1 MGKAMRP
8 GSIEYDPV
16 LADEILERL
25 ADGDSLASICCE
37 EEMPD
42 ERSVRRWARN
52 HGDFGAKYAVARRL
66 GYEKRAD
73 ELLEIADDSS
83 ADWIDTD
90 DGHRV
95 LNGAHVNRARL
106 MIDTRKW
113 LLSKMLPKVY
123 GDHLTVG
130 GDPDRPIHVVQQID
144 WALLS
149 DEELEAIEAFSL
161 AAQRRLNAAPKAEGQ
176 LMLENRALFPQK

>member
-1 MGKAMRP
+1 MRP
-8 GSIEYDPV
+8 GSIEFDPV

-25 ADGDSLASICCE
+25 ADGDSLASICCV
-37 EEMPD
+37 EEMLD

-73 ELLEIADDSS
+73 EMLEIADDAS
-83 ADWIDTD
+83 ADWIDTE
-90 DGHRV
+90 DGRRV

-123 GDHLTVG
+123 GDHLTVA
-130 GDPDRPIHVVQQID
+130 GDPDQPIQHIVHQID
-144 WALLS
+144 WASLS
-149 DEELEAIEAFSL
+149 DEEIEAIEMFAR
-161 AAQRRLNAAPKAEGQ
+161 AVERRKQIEQGARPEHTS
-176 LMLENRALFPQK
+176 

>member
-1 MGKAMRP
+1 MRP
-8 GSIEYDPV
+8 GSIEFDPV

-25 ADGDSLASICCE
+25 ADGDSLASICCD

-83 ADWIDTD
+83 ADWIDT
-90 DGHRV
+90 G
-95 LNGAHVNRARL
+95 NGVFDSVHVNRARL

-123 GDHLTVG
+123 GDHVTVA
-130 GDPDRPIHVVQQID
+130 GDPDQPIHVVQQID

-149 DEELEAIEAFSL
+149 DEELEAIEAFAL
-161 AAQRRLNAAPKAEGQ
+161 AAQRRLNAAPKAEEQ
-176 LMLENRALFPQK
+176 LMMENRALFPQR

>member
-1 MGKAMRP
+1 MA
-8 GSIEYDPV
+8 
-16 LADEILERL
+16 ILWR
-25 ADGDSLASICCE
+25 ASAATKKCRTSAACVGGRE
-37 EEMPD
+37 TT
-42 ERSVRRWARN
+42 AK
-52 HGDFGAKYAVARRL
+52 FGAKYAVARRL

-73 ELLEIADDSS
+73 KLLEIADDSS

-123 GDHLTVG
+123 GDHLTIA
-130 GDPDRPIHVVQQID
+130 GDLDQPIRHVVQRIE
-144 WALLS
+144 WSSLS
-149 DEELEAIEAFSL
+149 DEELEAIEAFAL
-161 AAQRRLNAAPKAEGQ
+161 AAQRRLKRSTKG
-176 LMLENRALFPQK
+176 

>member
-1 MGKAMRP
+1 MRP
-8 GSIEYDPV
+8 GSIEFDPV

-25 ADGDSLASICCE
+25 ADGDSLASICCD

-123 GDHLTVG
+123 GDHLTVA
-130 GDPDRPIHVVQQID
+130 GDSDQPIQHIVHQID
-144 WALLS
+144 WPSLS
-149 DEELEAIEAFSL
+149 DEELEAIEAFAL
-161 AAQRRLNAAPKAEGQ
+161 AAQRRLNAAPKAEEQ
-176 LMLENRALFPQK
+176 LMLENRALFPQR